1 MTLPRRDTAV
11 TTSYRRGGMKCLDVA
26 VDIQLRALCGTLVL
40 AVASI
45 PMAGATET
53 GVRACFSE
61 KDDAR
66 RLACYDTEVGRTV
79 IGRMAAHVA
88 SVTRKPSGW
97 VVVRLDNDEVW
108 EQSDDGPDLGLAVGD
123 SVKIER
129 GMLGSYW
136 MSGHSSVAIKVRRAG
151 L

>member
-1 MTLPRRDTAV
+1 MI
-11 TTSYRRGGMKCLDVA
+11 CLDVA
-26 VDIQLRALCGTLVL
+26 VDTRLRALCGTLVL
-40 AVASI
+40 AVVSI
-45 PMAGATET
+45 PAASATES
-53 GVRACFSE
+53 GVRACFGE

-66 RLACYDTEVGRTV
+66 RLACYDTEVGKMVT
-79 IGRMAAHVA
+79 GRVAAHVT

-97 VVVRLDNDEVW
+97 LVVRLDNEEVW

-123 SVKIER
+123 SVKIEK

-136 MSGHSSVAIKVRRAG
+136 MSGHSSVAIKVRRAE